1 MKASLLTALVAGWIV
16 PGLAAPGLA
25 APGASLAGE
34 KVAGVVEGVVVK
46 VDADEV
52 VIDLGRALG
61 LPSGEPVHLFRRM
74 VVKHPIS
81 GEVIEDRFPIGTVQ
95 PAQVGELLTIIR
107 DLGGLER
114 PPVPGDFAVYRP
126 AVSPAPPV
134 SAASEARPGPPGGV
148 ASEPDTA
155 ALEAIHT
162 AALGQSLPRR
172 IELYESFG
180 RAFPESRHVDGVGRE
195 LVALQALL
203 TQVQGGSAEPKPAT
217 LAGADGLTVRHLAPR
232 PIIAGE
238 RLEVAVAVVEGERIT
253 ELRLL
258 AARKG
263 SETWVVRSMAREG
276 DFYHRVDLP
285 AELVSEAGTVNYVIE
300 AVRSDGRLEAIVGEH
315 ARPVVLRVEPL
326 PAGRQPPGGSR
337 LDVVARYVD
346 FNTGGDATDAYF
358 QFEST
363 FTYELALWAV
373 RAVRVGVG
381 VIDGE
386 GGPTDAIDAGAATE
400 TVSLNYAFAE
410 GEFEVGDWV
419 GLAARLIGGNR
430 QSSDDSPREAMV
442 GMEARLRIGRFEET
456 RVVAGVAVLDVL
468 GAKAFLDMHIEVFDR
483 LPMRAGVVVT
493 NLPVDADVGVQLDY
507 QIGYQIN
514 DLLAVHA
521 QVGWNA
527 RTINHYGFTGGGGL
541 SLAW

>member
-1 MKASLLTALVAGWIV
+1 VKSSLLAALVAALFV
-16 PGLAAPGLA
+16 TGLAAPG
-25 APGASLAGE
+25 GASPSGAR
-34 KVAGVVEGVVVK
+34 VVEGVVVK

-52 VIDLGRALG
+52 VIDLGRAVG
-61 LPSGEPVHLFRRM
+61 LPSGEAVHLFRRM

-126 AVSPAPPV
+126 VVSPSRPV
-134 SAASEARPGPPGGV
+134 SAPSEARPGPPGGS
-148 ASEPDTA
+148 SEADTI
-155 ALEAIHT
+155 ALEGTH
-162 AALGQSLPRR
+162 AAMLGQSLPRR
-172 IELYESFG
+172 IELYEGFV
-180 RAFPESRHVDGVGRE
+180 RAFPESRHVDAVGRE

-203 TQVQGGSAEPKPAT
+203 TQVQGGSAASEGT
-217 LAGADGLTVRHLAPR
+217 TIAGPDGLTVRHLAPR

-238 RLEVAVAVVEGERIT
+238 RLEVAVAVVEGERIR

-258 AARKG
+258 AARAG

-276 DFYHRVDLP
+276 DFYHRFDVP
-285 AELVSEAGTVNYVIE
+285 AELVSEAGAVNYVIE

-315 ARPVVLRVEPL
+315 ARPVVLTVESL
-326 PAGRQPPGGSR
+326 PAGRQPPGDSR

-346 FNTGGDATDAYF
+346 FNTGGDATDGYF

-400 TVSLNYAFAE
+400 TISLNYAFAE
-410 GEFEVGDWV
+410 GEFDAGDWV
-419 GLAARLIGGNR
+419 GIALRVIGGNR
-430 QSSDDSPREAMV
+430 QSSDDSPTEAMT
-442 GMEARLRIGRFEET
+442 GLETRLRIGRFDET

-493 NLPVDADVGVQLDY
+493 NLPVDADIGVQLDY
-507 QIGYQIN
+507 QIGYEIN